1 MQSGHDF
8 GRAGAD
14 HFRREK
20 RRGGVGHSV
29 MNMENIQAFRLAH
42 LSHFD
47 RQRQGVIGAWEDRIG
62 SDHDLMKMNSRQRKI
77 EPDGFGVTKEMH
89 VVTARRQLCAEGRR
103 KNPAAAD

>member
-1 MQSGHDF
+1 VQSGHDF

-14 HFRREK
+14 HFGGEK
-20 RRGGVGHSV
+20 RSRGVRHSV
-29 MNMENIQAFRLAH
+29 MNMENIQASRLAD
-42 LSHFD
+42 LSHLD
-47 RQRQGVIGAWEDRIG
+47 GERQRVIRAWEDRIG